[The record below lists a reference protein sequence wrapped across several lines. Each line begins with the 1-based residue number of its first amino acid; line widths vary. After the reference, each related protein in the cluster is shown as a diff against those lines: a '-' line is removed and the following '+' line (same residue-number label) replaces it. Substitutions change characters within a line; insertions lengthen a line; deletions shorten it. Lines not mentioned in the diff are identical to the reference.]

1 MVRVKNRYIVVR
13 IIPKNTNL
21 NLLYIKEQIL
31 AKCVLAHVEKY
42 YGTYGVGLLEHGF
55 RVKYCN
61 ERTKIAILRCSH
73 HSYRFVTSIL
83 PLITSVGDVQAK
95 FNTIYTGAT
104 IMQCN
109 KFIIKHQ
116 QTYLDRMVGQ
126 IVSAKERQEMIKRVM
141 EFDIS

>member
-1 MVRVKNRYIVVR
+1 MVRIKNRYIVVQ
-13 IIPKNTNL
+13 IIPKNAEQKV
-21 NLLYIKEQIL
+21 LYLKEQIL
-31 AKCVLAHVEKY
+31 AKCLLSHVQKY
-42 YGTYGVGLLEHGF
+42 YGIYGLGLLEHGF

-61 ERTKIAILRCSH
+61 ERTKIAIFRCSH

-83 PLITSVGDVQAK
+83 PLIVSIGDVQAK
-95 FNTIYTGAT
+95 FRTIYTGAT

-126 IVSAKERQEMIKRVM
+126 IDSAKERQDMIKRVM
-141 EFDIS
+141 EFDLG